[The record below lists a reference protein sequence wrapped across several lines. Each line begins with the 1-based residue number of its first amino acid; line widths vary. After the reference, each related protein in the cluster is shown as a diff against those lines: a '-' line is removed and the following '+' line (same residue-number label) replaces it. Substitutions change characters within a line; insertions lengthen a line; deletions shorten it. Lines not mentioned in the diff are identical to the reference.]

1 MKKHHI
7 ILIVLLS
14 IFFMP
19 ISVMACGSSNSK
31 HTCEKEVSSTKTK
44 KKCCCSN
51 DSSKI
56 KDDKGCNGDCGHSK
70 CGCSSTC
77 PSSSI
82 SFLPEI
88 IFKINFIRF
97 SSIEKV
103 NFLYTTPSISDGFY
117 SIWLIPKIG

>member
-1 MKKHHI
+1 MKKYHF
-7 ILIVLLS
+7 ILVVLLS

-19 ISVMACGSSNSK
+19 NVAMACGGDSK
-31 HTCEKEVSSTKTK
+31 HICKKEVSSTKTEK
-44 KKCCCSN
+44 KSCCDN
-51 DSSKI
+51 DDSKS

-77 PSSSI
+77 PPSSI

-88 IFKINFIRF
+88 IFKINFIRY

-103 NFLYTTPSISDGFY
+103 KFSYTTPSISDGFH